1 MAITKIHA
9 IRSTVQKS
17 VDYICNPHK
26 TDNRILI
33 DHHGCGI
40 ETAALD
46 FYMDNTKALQKENA
60 IPAFHLIQSF
70 APGEVTFEEAHQ
82 IGQEFASELLGSS
95 RAYVIATHIDREH
108 VHNHIIFCSTDYLK
122 NQRYYSNRASYRNL
136 RNISDR
142 LCKEHGLSVIKPG
155 VEKGKKYNEWEA
167 EKKNNSFKLNLK
179 KDIFDCIRFAE
190 DYKDFLKRM
199 RDKNYEI
206 KGFELGEDAPKYI
219 SFKPQGYGNFIRGS
233 HRTLGK
239 GYTKEE
245 IIERIEK
252 HLQSRA
258 DWIKKQKNLPLNEKN
273 LIDTSSDKFTA
284 NPGLSNWANLTN
296 LKIAASTY
304 ASVGSSIELEE
315 KINLLKEQCASNR
328 SEIVSID
335 KEKRILSEQIRYMQ
349 IYLDTKAYKDA
360 YEHSK
365 NPEEYLMQFESKLTL
380 FDGAAVILASHG
392 LVPSNECYSRLRDEL
407 SDLEERRSEIKNENE
422 SIQKELKELERH
434 QDTLNRFFNK
444 DNPKKETNEKNKDAQ
459 KQRGD

>member
-33 DHHGCGI
+33 DHKSCGI
-40 ETAALD
+40 ETAGMD
-46 FYMDNTKALQKENA
+46 FAMDNSKAVKKENA

-70 APGEVTFEEAHQ
+70 APGEVTFEEAHE
-82 IGQEFASELLGSS
+82 IGVEFAEELLGPT
-95 RAYVIATHIDREH
+95 RAYVLATHIDREH
-108 VHNHIIFCSTDYLK
+108 VHNHILFCSTDYLS
-122 NQRYYSNRASYRNL
+122 NQRYYSNKASYKNL

-142 LCKEHGLSVIKPG
+142 LCKEHGLSVVIPG

-179 KDIFDCIRFAE
+179 KDIFDCIRFSE
-190 DYKDFLKRM
+190 DYDDFLNRM
-199 RDKNYEI
+199 RMKKYEI

-219 SFKPQGYGNFIRGS
+219 AFKPEGYGNFIRGS

-258 DWIKKQKNLPLNEKN
+258 DWLAKQKSLPQNEKN
-273 LIDTSSDKFTA
+273 LIDTSSDKFKN
-284 NPGLSNWANLTN
+284 NPALSNWANLTN

-304 ASVGSSIELEE
+304 ASVGSSVELEE
-315 KINLLKEQCASNR
+315 KINLLKEQYNYNR
-328 SEIVSID
+328 SEIVDID
-335 KEKRILSEQIRYMQ
+335 KEKKSLSEQIRYMQ
-349 IYLDTKAYKDA
+349 IYLETKAYKDE
-360 YEHSK
+360 YMRSK
-365 NPEEYLMQFESKLTL
+365 DPERYLMQFESKITL
-380 FDGAAVILASHG
+380 FDGAASILDSYN
-392 LVPSNECYSRLRDEL
+392 LTPSSDCLSRLRNQL
-407 SDLEERRSEIKNENE
+407 SDLEQKRS
-422 SIQKELKELERH
+422 ELKEENTSIQNQLKEFERR
-434 QDTLNRFFNK
+434 QDTLNHFFNK
-444 DNPKKETNEKNKDAQ
+444 DVPNRDSETKNTNIQ